1 MKKVILIAQRTG
13 KTLCGPQEYPLTTN
27 LRRDKITP
35 MRAWWNWQ
43 TRWI

>member
-1 MKKVILIAQRTG
+1 MQQDQKEPIYAAKVAALFA
-13 KTLCGPQEYPLTTN
+13 LTIPVA
-27 LRRDKITP
+27 RDKITP